1 MKWTNKGYED
11 IICKKDINKTTKF
24 CIYGA
29 GKLGGDLY
37 KTLKHYNM
45 FFCFIDNNNKL
56 QETGYKN
63 ELVLSENDYFEKD
76 MTNPIIIC
84 ASDKNTFEI
93 QNKLKSRGL
102 IYNKNYYK

>member
-37 KTLKHYNM
+37 KTL
-45 FFCFIDNNNKL
+45 
-56 QETGYKN
+56 
-63 ELVLSENDYFEKD
+63 
-76 MTNPIIIC
+76 
-84 ASDKNTFEI
+84 
-93 QNKLKSRGL
+93 
-102 IYNKNYYK
+102 